1 MSQSS
6 AEDQIRIARE
16 TGLGILQPSERD
28 LEHGLELHEDAL
40 VIESYSLGLS
50 AAIDGAA
57 TAKAIEAG
65 ASRRELSDLQ
75 EDMHITRVATDP
87 EERAE
92 YEAAWKASGVDCIVQ
107 NAGAWGND
115 PIRLLKRLA
124 RHTLVSDLMPD
135 FHARVSVPDDIVK
148 AKEVGK
154 RGKYMM
160 SCGMPLSAQCITV
173 EEELDCVLTFFQ
185 LGCRMMHL
193 TYNRTNTIGGGC
205 AEERDGGLT
214 GFGRDVVGEMNRV
227 GLIVDVA
234 HSGWQTCL
242 DAAEVSECPIVS
254 SHAGVWE
261 LKDHCRCKSDE
272 VMRAIAD
279 KGGLIGIT
287 NIPAFLGGTGD
298 ITAMLDHI
306 DYAVKHFG
314 ADHVSIGTDRPYVSS
329 SQTLERAKLP
339 ERSRG
344 RTDFNWFWPP
354 EKPFWEKE
362 WNKEDQHQSM
372 AWTNWP
378 LFTVGLVK
386 RGHSDEDIRKIVG
399 GNFLR
404 VARDVLPG

>member
-1 MSQSS
+1 
-6 AEDQIRIARE
+6 
-16 TGLGILQPSERD
+16 
-28 LEHGLELHEDAL
+28 
-40 VIESYSLGLS
+40 
-50 AAIDGAA
+50 
-57 TAKAIEAG
+57 
-65 ASRRELSDLQ
+65 
-75 EDMHITRVATDP
+75 
-87 EERAE
+87 
-92 YEAAWKASGVDCIVQ
+92 
-107 NAGAWGND
+107 
-115 PIRLLKRLA
+115 
-124 RHTLVSDLMPD
+124 
-135 FHARVSVPDDIVK
+135 
-148 AKEVGK
+148 
-154 RGKYMM
+154 
-160 SCGMPLSAQCITV
+160 
-173 EEELDCVLTFFQ
+173 
-185 LGCRMMHL
+185 
-193 TYNRTNTIGGGC
+193 
-205 AEERDGGLT
+205 
-214 GFGRDVVGEMNRV
+214 MNRV

-399 GNFLR
+399 GNFLS
-404 VARDVLPG
+404 VARNVLPG